1 MVPTC
6 SLILNFQTLIIHEV
20 RKQKKMRI
28 LNLQKCH
35 FQVIPNLC
43 FKANVMLRVNPL
55 IWKWFFNLVQI
66 KVFFPRKILHL
77 ALF

>member
-1 MVPTC
+1 MAPTC

-35 FQVIPNLC
+35 FQVVPNLC
-43 FKANVMLRVNPL
+43 FKANVRLHVNRL
-55 IWKWFFNLVQI
+55 I
-66 KVFFPRKILHL
+66 
-77 ALF
+77 